1 MTPTSY
7 LALVKVFITE
17 LTNQRAKIPVQIQ
30 KYKDGLTRLE
40 STNVIVDQLKKNLE
54 TLAPEIEEKEK
65 ATQEMV
71 VDLQAKDK
79 NAKEKEKLVA
89 AETAEAQK
97 LFKEVKEIKDDCEKD
112 LSVAMPILEKAIKAL
127 DTLKESD
134 IQEMKGYAKPPED
147 LVLVMDAVALLL
159 GSPSGWPDAQKTMKD
174 PKGFIKKLKE
184 YNKDNI
190 AAKKLTKL
198 KKFVNDDR
206 FEVEKIAKKSL
217 AGKSICMWVRAID
230 KYAEVKKIVGP
241 KEASLAEAEGKLG
254 GVKKK
259 LDAKESELREI
270 KNQLARLQADYSKAQ
285 QQLDQLSRD
294 KKKIEIQ
301 LERAEKLVVGLASES
316 ERWESSIVALNEDKA
331 NMLGNTV
338 LAAGYLAYVGCFT
351 QEYRQRLVK
360 QWMAFLR
367 EKKVLF
373 SPDWSLQKILG
384 DQLKIR
390 TWNIQGLPADELSI
404 DNGIICTYPDSRWP
418 LIIDP

>member
-1 MTPTSY
+1 
-7 LALVKVFITE
+7 
-17 LTNQRAKIPVQIQ
+17 
-30 KYKDGLTRLE
+30 
-40 STNVIVDQLKKNLE
+40 
-54 TLAPEIEEKEK
+54 
-65 ATQEMV
+65 
-71 VDLQAKDK
+71 
-79 NAKEKEKLVA
+79 
-89 AETAEAQK
+89 
-97 LFKEVKEIKDDCEKD
+97 
-112 LSVAMPILEKAIKAL
+112 
-127 DTLKESD
+127 
-134 IQEMKGYAKPPED
+134 
-147 LVLVMDAVALLL
+147 MDAVSLLL
-159 GSPSGWPDAQKTMKD
+159 GTPAGWPDAQKIMKD

-206 FEVEKIAKKSL
+206 FEVEKIAKKST

-270 KNQLARLQADYSKAQ
+270 KNQLARLQAEYSKAQ
-285 QQLDQLSRD
+285 QKLDQLSRD

-316 ERWESSIVALNEDKA
+316 ERWEAAIVALNEDKA

-351 QEYRQRLVK
+351 
-360 QWMAFLR
+360 
-367 EKKVLF
+367 
-373 SPDWSLQKILG
+373 
-384 DQLKIR
+384 
-390 TWNIQGLPADELSI
+390 
-404 DNGIICTYPDSRWP
+404 
-418 LIIDP
+418 